1 MSIRVKNVMVD
12 SPMDFVRLYD
22 YYLPAT
28 GVLLEHSPIYQQI
41 TAEVN
46 ISGSYSPILN
56 IDYDFSYSS
65 GVKTWTRIPI
75 VGDSALGVTTEPTP
89 YYDSI
94 SYFVP
99 PGSGEFI
106 MALDPAL
113 TTPIGIFGQSPM
125 YCPQYPAA
133 RFIYD
138 DIYNMER
145 SVKIGTMTDSRF
157 FSPPVITDLIA
168 NVGAGLNFFFSD
180 EITEPRQIMDLLKIG
195 GGWSLLNAPFL
206 APTDGSASID
216 EDLTTWSLAK
226 WRDFRGSWSA
236 TETNAEGIT
245 TTMNVTLA

>member
-1 MSIRVKNVMVD
+1 MSVKVKNVMVE
-12 SPMDFVRLYD
+12 SPMDFNQLYD

-46 ISGSYSPILN
+46 ISGNYSPISNLV
-56 IDYDFSYSS
+56 YDFSYTGS
-65 GVKTWTRIPI
+65 KTWTRIPI
-75 VGDSALGVTTEPTP
+75 VGDSTLGITSDPTH
-89 YYDSI
+89 YYASI
-94 SYFVP
+94 SYFVL
-99 PGSGEFI
+99 PGSDEFI
-106 MALDPAL
+106 MGLEPAL
-113 TTPIGIFGQSPM
+113 NTPIGIFGQSPM

-133 RFIYD
+133 RFFYD

-195 GGWSLLNAPFL
+195 GGWSLINAPFL

-216 EDLTTWSLAK
+216 EDLTAWSPSK

-245 TTMNVTLA
+245 TAMDVTLA